1 MSPKDDAGAVR
12 RSRNPFIRVV
22 LELKPLFSAG
32 MIYCLSFRTLA
43 IYLPAPWSRSR
54 CRTCLTNSVEGRMWH
69 MKNVLKRLWRD
80 EEGQDLVEY
89 GLLLVLIALAALAA
103 IGPIGTGV
111 SKVFSAAASN
121 LTVS

>member
-1 MSPKDDAGAVR
+1 
-12 RSRNPFIRVV
+12 
-22 LELKPLFSAG
+22 
-32 MIYCLSFRTLA
+32 MIYCPGYCTLA
-43 IYLPAPWSRSR
+43 IYLPIPWLRPR
-54 CRTCLTNSVEGRMWH
+54 CRMCLTNLVEGRMLH

>member
-1 MSPKDDAGAVR
+1 MS
-12 RSRNPFIRVV
+12 I
-22 LELKPLFSAG
+22 
-32 MIYCLSFRTLA
+32 LA
-43 IYLPAPWSRSR
+43 PAR
-54 CRTCLTNSVEGRMWH
+54 
-69 MKNVLKRLWRD
+69 VLKSLWW
-80 EEGQDLVEY
+80 EEAGQDLVEY